1 MRIIV
6 SDVTY
11 MGAQICVAGWCS
23 DEVRMVRPLSS
34 LGKHWP
40 KALEGGQLFS
50 MGDVV
55 ELTPTDTSNQRGL
68 PHLRE
73 DLIVRGRPRVVDTV
87 PNDQIADALSES
99 ESSSMSD
106 LFEGHLQ
113 ERRFVMAG
121 ADCPSLGAVRVDR
134 ETIRFWEDEF
144 EGRKK
149 LRCGFQD
156 MNDVQ
161 YSLPASSVT
170 LRDTWTNQGI
180 SALNSMIREPGYA
193 HIRIGLAHP
202 MEDGR
207 AFAMVNNLAL
217 Y

>member
-23 DEVRMVRPLSS
+23 DEIRMVRPLSS

-40 KALEGGQLFS
+40 KVLAGGQLFS

-73 DLIVRGRPRVVDTV
+73 DLIVRGRPRVVETV

-99 ESSSMSD
+99 ESFSMSD

-113 ERRFVMAG
+113 GRRFVMAG

-149 LRCGFQD
+149 LRCDFQD

-180 SALNSMIREPGYA
+180 RALNSMITRPGYA

>member
-1 MRIIV
+1 MNTLINSRIRGNGKRTSYTTILATSIAIFATLAITSIALADHAITADDLV
-6 SDVTY
+6 AHV
-11 MGAQICVAGWCS
+11 QILAS
-23 DEVRMVRPLSS
+23 
-34 LGKHWP
+34 
-40 KALEGGQLFS
+40 
-50 MGDVV
+50 
-55 ELTPTDTSNQRGL
+55 
-68 PHLRE
+68 
-73 DLIVRGRPRVVDTV
+73 
-87 PNDQIADALSES
+87 
-99 ESSSMSD
+99 
-106 LFEGHLQ
+106 
-113 ERRFVMAG
+113 
-121 ADCPSLGAVRVDR
+121 
-134 ETIRFWEDEF
+134 DEF

>member
-11 MGAQICVAGWCS
+11 MATQVCVAGWCP
-23 DEVRMVRPLSS
+23 DEVRMVRPLS
-34 LGKHWP
+34 GPRKHWP
-40 KALEGGQLFS
+40 TALAGGQLFS
-50 MGDVV
+50 MGNVV
-55 ELTPTDTSNQRGL
+55 ELTLANIQSPRGL
-68 PHLRE
+68 PHRRE

-87 PNDQIADALSES
+87 PNDKIADALCES
-99 ESSSMSD
+99 ESSSVSD
-106 LFEGHLQ
+106 IFEGHLQ
-113 ERRFVMAG
+113 EGRFVMSG

-134 ETIRFWEDEF
+134 ETVRFSESEY

-156 MNDVQ
+156 MSGVQ

-202 MEDGR
+202 MDGR